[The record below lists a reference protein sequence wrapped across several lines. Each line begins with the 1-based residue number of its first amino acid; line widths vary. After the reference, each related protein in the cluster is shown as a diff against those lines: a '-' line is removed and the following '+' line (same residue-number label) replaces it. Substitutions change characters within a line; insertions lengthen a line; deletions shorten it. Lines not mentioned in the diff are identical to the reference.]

1 MSDEDSQKSDVDEAE
16 QEEVEKVVAI
26 LGPKPD
32 AEDERKKVETI
43 FQECLFDIAL
53 TAEGDSY
60 AFTKL
65 EIDREGIS
73 DLYNILEK
81 YPHLRNINFM
91 GNSIKNISSITTVPY
106 LLTLDASRN

>member
-1 MSDEDSQKSDVDEAE
+1 MSDSEEKSQKDE
-16 QEEVEKVVAI
+16 EEEEEEKKVVVI

-32 AEDERKKVETI
+32 PEDERKKVEVI
-43 FQECLFDIAL
+43 FQECLSEIDL

-65 EIDREGIS
+65 EIDREGIT

-81 YPHLRNINFM
+81 YPHLRNVNCM
-91 GNSIKNISSITTVPY
+91 GNVIKDISSVTTVPY
-106 LLTLDASRN
+106 LLKLDASRN